1 MQTATLELT
10 RHAHHRSAQR
20 KPPAFVMQAVRND
33 GGTDFP
39 CGHPAYRGVTLRVV
53 RTSDAYWIA
62 AHRAGDLITLYRKTD
77 DELDA
82 WAWTYLLHP
91 EQNGHRLR
99 RLTVTHSPEEAVTK
113 ELYAKWVL
121 SA

>member
-1 MQTATLELT
+1 MQTNTLEMT
-10 RHAHHRSAQR
+10 RHARHRSVQR
-20 KPPAFVMQAVRND
+20 KPPVHVTGALRR
-33 GGTDFP
+33 GSGTDFP

-53 RTSDAYWIA
+53 RTSDAFWIA

-77 DELDA
+77 GELDA

-91 EQNGHRLR
+91 EQNCHRLR
-99 RLTVTHSPEEAVTK
+99 RLPVTRSPEEAVTE
-113 ELYAKWVL
+113 ELYAAWVL

>member
-1 MQTATLELT
+1 MQMTTLEMT

-20 KPPAFVMQAVRND
+20 KPPAHVMDALQRG

-62 AHRAGDLITLYRKTD
+62 VHRAGDLITLYRKTD
-77 DELDA
+77 EELDD

-91 EQNGHRLR
+91 EQNWHRLR
-99 RLTVTHSPEEAVTK
+99 RLTVARSPEETVTA
-113 ELYAKWVL
+113 ELYAAWL
-121 SA
+121 TA